1 VGSALF
7 VNGELLRFHVQ
18 GPHYGLWSL
27 FAFAPRPAL
36 DVPHIPNGHLL
47 LARCACRLPGSA
59 SLDESTMR
67 PFEKNVSQRTFFLGS
82 GPRRMQRSCADL
94 DASTT
99 AVSNNSD
106 TRRMRIPLKGGLG
119 LVCYCKVQLYCAD
132 SPRKLCILGAAIFAQ
147 EYLRSPWRRRKTS
160 SRPLRA
166 RSRATPSTCRA
177 SRSRT
182 RKMGNKLRNFLH
194 EALIPTGLRLVRGVH
209 RLLIQDLLRLMRDV
223 SEGFQKKWTVA
234 GVLDV
239 HPV

>member
-99 AVSNNSD
+99 VVSNNSD

-132 SPRKLCILGAAIFAQ
+132 SPRKLCILGAAIFAR
-147 EYLRSPWRRRKTS
+147 EYLRSLGRGESRPKADRIPSHKKQKKPIVTWWRRRES
-160 SRPLRA
+160 NPRPKA
-166 RSRATPSTCRA
+166 
-177 SRSRT
+177 
-182 RKMGNKLRNFLH
+182 LH
-194 EALIPTGLRLVRGVH
+194 PDIYMLIRP
-209 RLLIQDLLRLMRDV
+209 I
-223 SEGFQKKWTVA
+223 
-234 GVLDV
+234 
-239 HPV
+239 